1 MITLHDAKAKKFNNN
16 GLGILR
22 DCKSAKVCEVLNGE
36 LNIDITYPVGGYLYS
51 SLIEDNIIVT
61 DIGYGNRQAFR
72 IKNIKKKL
80 EEIEIYATHIFY
92 DLNDNLIED
101 IYPKSQTGETAV
113 NYILKS
119 GQYEHSFVGYSNI
132 TKQSTARYTRKNIV
146 EALIGEESNSFIN
159 RWGGEIIRD
168 NYNISMVSK
177 RGNTKGMQI
186 RYSKNLTG
194 IEFSLDRTTVATR
207 IMPKAADGIL
217 LPEKYIDS
225 PNIGIYPHPIIRII
239 EYSDLKL
246 STDGSEGYATE
257 SELYEA
263 MRTRVNE
270 EFENEIDKPTIT
282 TTVNFV
288 ELANTKEYEKYKEIE
303 KLNIGDYTTVYVPH
317 LNINVTQRVYKTIYD
332 VLLGRF
338 VEFEMGYVKTNYIT
352 QIIKSETN
360 MQDVILPSI
369 VEQAT
374 KSSTEQVNEQITEQ
388 VNAAL
393 AGYVYKTNDEL
404 YIMDSSSL
412 NAARK
417 IYRWNKLGLTYS
429 SNGMNG
435 PYISV
440 ISQTGEIN
448 ADFIKTGVI
457 DPKLIGAGIN
467 ASLITEGII
476 NADLITTG
484 NINANLITKGNI
496 NADLIT
502 TGNINADLITV
513 GNIDANLITTGNINA
528 DLITTGIIR
537 ADLIAKGILKDN
549 NSTFSINLET
559 GTITFDQIYLNKII
573 ATNGT
578 LEITGDI
585 NIIGNIFANGK
596 QLNEEINEE
605 VTEDGGTDNEN

>member
-1 MITLHDAKAKKFNNN
+1 MITLHNSKTQNFNNN

-36 LNIDITYPVGGYLYS
+36 LNISIVYPVGAYLYS
-51 SLIEDNIIVT
+51 ELIEDNIIVT
-61 DIGYGNRQAFR
+61 EIGYGNRQAFR
-72 IKNIKKKL
+72 IKNVKKML
-80 EEIEIYATHIFY
+80 EDIEIYATHIFY

-101 IYPKSQTGETAV
+101 IYPKSQTGEKAI
-113 NYILKS
+113 NYILDNA
-119 GQYEHSFVGYSNI
+119 QYQHRFVGHSNI
-132 TKQSTARYTRKNIV
+132 AKESTARYIRKNLV
-146 EALIGEESNSFIN
+146 EALIGEDSNSFIN

-168 NYNISMVSK
+168 NYNISIVNK
-177 RGNTKGMQI
+177 RGTSNGMQI
-186 RYSKNLTG
+186 RYAKNLTG
-194 IEFSLDRTTVATR
+194 IEFSIDRTSVATR
-207 IMPKAADGIL
+207 IMPKAADEIL

-225 PNIGIYPHPIIRII
+225 SNIDMYPHPIIKII

-246 STDGSEGYATE
+246 SVDGSEGFATE
-257 SELYEA
+257 NELYEA
-263 MRTRVNE
+263 MRNRVNK
-270 EFENEIDKPTIT
+270 EFKNEIDKPTIT
-282 TTVNFV
+282 TTVNFL
-288 ELANTKEYEKYKEIE
+288 ELATTNEYQKYKQLE

-317 LNINVTQRVYKTIYD
+317 LDINVTQRVYKTIYD

-338 VEFEMGYVKTNYIT
+338 VEFEMGYVKSNYIT
-352 QIIKSETN
+352 KIIKSEAT
-360 MQDVILPSI
+360 MQEVILPSI

-374 KSSTEQVNEQITEQ
+374 KSSTEQVNVQITEQ

-429 SNGMNG
+429 SSGMNG

-448 ADFIKTGVI
+448 ADFIKTGII
-457 DPKLIGAGIN
+457 DPKLIGTGIN

-476 NADLITTG
+476 NANLITAG
-484 NINANLITKGNI
+484 NINADLITKGNI

-502 TGNINADLITV
+502 S
-513 GNIDANLITTGNINA
+513 
-528 DLITTGIIR
+528 GIIR
-537 ADLIAKGILKDN
+537 ANLIAKGILKDN
-549 NSTFSINLET
+549 KSTFSIDLET
-559 GTITFDQIYLNKII
+559 GTIRFDEIYLNKIV
-573 ATNGT
+573 APNGT

-585 NIIGNIFANGK
+585 NIIGNIYANGNK
-596 QLNEEINEE
+596 VNREE
-605 VTEDGGTDNEN
+605 VTEEDGGVNDEN